1 MMLSRNGETMKLSV
15 AAKCRFSAVAS
26 LALLFSLGFGADAQ
40 TAPARISTYP
50 TLGNPTAAT
59 ASQDGGYVF
68 VSVTNVGGPNYS
80 TPDSEAGK
88 RHGVVSG
95 LQVFRNSGGKLQSIG
110 IVRLRDK
117 GANGVTLLP
126 GGKTLVVGVGDA
138 GVAFVD
144 VQDAIHGAAK
154 PYFAAQ
160 GKSAG
165 TYDVVSTP
173 DGKYLFAANEYG
185 HFQGQRG
192 NVGIL
197 AVRFDAVGR
206 VRSARTIGHIPAGN
220 KVPSLAISPDGS
232 RLYVA
237 REILPTK
244 GVARFSAASNPV
256 LAKNDCVQRIGTP
269 PRPNGLITVVDVKRA
284 IAAGSG
290 QSAILSEVAA
300 GCSPVRVIEAKD
312 ADTLFV
318 SARGDNKILTFSP
331 HLLDSDPEHAFL
343 RGFSSGGVAPVGI
356 RLFAGER
363 RLLVANSNRF
373 EDSNGGVAVL
383 DVSRPEQPVIVQT
396 IPAGEFPR
404 NVNLSPDGRS
414 LYLTDYTS
422 RTLEIIAVSPSPQ
435 LAER

>member
-1 MMLSRNGETMKLSV
+1 MTLSRNGETMRSFHSSRFKL
-15 AAKCRFSAVAS
+15 RS
-26 LALLFSLGFGADAQ
+26 LLVVALLFRLHGAHAQ
-40 TAPARISTYP
+40 APAARIASYP
-50 TLGNPTAAT
+50 TLGNPTAALAT
-59 ASQDGGYVF
+59 PDSQYIF

-95 LQVFRNSGGKLQSIG
+95 LQVFRNEGGKLQSVG
-110 IVRLRDK
+110 LVRLGSK

-126 GGKTLVVGVGDA
+126 GGKTLIVGVGDA

-144 VQDAIHGAAK
+144 VQDAIHGTAR

-165 TYDVVSTP
+165 TYDVVATP
-173 DGKYLFAANEYG
+173 DGKYLFSANEYG

-197 AVRFDAVGR
+197 AVHYDAAGR
-206 VRSARTIGHIPAGN
+206 VTQAQTIGHIPAGN
-220 KVPSLAISPDGS
+220 KVPSLTISPDGT

-237 REILPTK
+237 REMLPAR
-244 GVARFSAASNPV
+244 GVSHFSGRSNPM

-269 PRPNGLITVVDVKRA
+269 PRSNGLITVVDVKRA
-284 IAAGSG
+284 IASGSG

-300 GCSPVRVIEAKD
+300 GCSPVRVIEARD
-312 ADTLFV
+312 ASTLFV
-318 SARGDNKILTFSP
+318 SARGDNRILTFSP

-373 EDSNGGVAVL
+373 VDSNGGVAVL
-383 DVSRPEQPVIVQT
+383 DVSKPAQPSIVET

-422 RTLEIIAVSPSPQ
+422 RTLEIIAVSPSSHIPK
-435 LAER
+435 R

>member
-1 MMLSRNGETMKLSV
+1 MRSFCTSRCKL
-15 AAKCRFSAVAS
+15 RPL
-26 LALLFSLGFGADAQ
+26 LALVLLPGFLYCANAQ
-40 TAPARISTYP
+40 TPSTRIANYP
-50 TLGNPTAAT
+50 TLGNPTAALAT
-59 ASQDGGYVF
+59 PDSQYIF

-95 LQVFRNSGGKLQSIG
+95 LQIFRNAGGKLQSIG
-110 IVRLRDK
+110 LVRLGSK

-138 GVAFVD
+138 GIAFVD
-144 VQDAIHGAAK
+144 VQDAIRGTAK
-154 PYFAAQ
+154 PYFVAQ

-165 TYDVVSTP
+165 TYDVVATP
-173 DGKYLFAANEYG
+173 DGKYLFSANEYG

-197 AVRFDAVGR
+197 AVQYDATGR
-206 VRSARTIGHIPAGN
+206 VTHAQTIGHIPAGN
-220 KVPSLAISPDGS
+220 KVPSLTISPDGS

-237 REILPTK
+237 REMLPAK
-244 GVARFSAASNPV
+244 GVSHFSGTGNPM
-256 LAKNDCVQRIGTP
+256 LTKNDCVQRIGTP
-269 PRPNGLITVVDVKRA
+269 PQANGLITVVDVKRA
-284 IAAGSG
+284 IASGSG

-312 ADTLFV
+312 ASTLFV
-318 SARGDNKILTFSP
+318 SARGDNRILTFSP

-383 DVSRPEQPVIVQT
+383 DVSQPEQPSIVET
-396 IPAGEFPR
+396 ISAGEFPR

-422 RTLEIIAVSPSPQ
+422 RTLEVIAVPSSPQ
-435 LAER
+435 IPER

>member
-1 MMLSRNGETMKLSV
+1 MKSFHTSRFKLQSLL
-15 AAKCRFSAVAS
+15 AVV
-26 LALLFSLGFGADAQ
+26 LLLGFFHCANAQ
-40 TAPARISTYP
+40 APAARIANYP
-50 TLGNPTAAT
+50 TLGNPTAALAT
-59 ASQDGGYVF
+59 PDAQYIF

-95 LQVFRNSGGKLQSIG
+95 LQIFHNAGGKLQSVG
-110 IVRLRDK
+110 LVRLGSK

-144 VQDAIHGAAK
+144 VQDAIHGTTK

-165 TYDVVSTP
+165 TYDVVATP
-173 DGKYLFAANEYG
+173 DGKYLFSANEYG

-197 AVRFDAVGR
+197 AVQYDAAGR
-206 VRSARTIGHIPAGN
+206 VTQAQTIGHIPAGN
-220 KVPSLAISPDGS
+220 KVPSLTISPDGS

-237 REILPTK
+237 REMLPAR
-244 GVARFSAASNPV
+244 GVSHFSGTGNPM
-256 LAKNDCVQRIGTP
+256 LTKNDCVQRIGTP
-269 PRPNGLITVVDVKRA
+269 PRSNGLITVIDVKRA
-284 IAAGSG
+284 IASGSG

-300 GCSPVRVIEAKD
+300 GCSPVRVIEARD
-312 ADTLFV
+312 ASTLFV
-318 SARGDNKILTFSP
+318 SARGDNRILTFSP
-331 HLLDSDPEHAFL
+331 HLLDSDPDHAFL

-373 EDSNGGVAVL
+373 VNSNGGVAVL
-383 DVSRPEQPVIVQT
+383 DVSQPAQPTLVET

-422 RTLEIIAVSPSPQ
+422 RTLEVIAVKPPPQ
-435 LAER
+435 HLKK

>member
-1 MMLSRNGETMKLSV
+1 MKSFHSAGFKLRFLPAVVLLS
-15 AAKCRFSAVAS
+15 
-26 LALLFSLGFGADAQ
+26 GFLCCADAQ
-40 TAPARISTYP
+40 TPSAGIASYP
-50 TLGNPTAAT
+50 TLGNPTAALAT
-59 ASQDGGYVF
+59 PDAQYIF

-95 LQVFRNSGGKLQSIG
+95 LQVFRNAGGRLQSVGLI
-110 IVRLRDK
+110 RLGSK

-138 GVAFVD
+138 GVAFVN

-154 PYFAAQ
+154 PYFVAQ
-160 GKSAG
+160 GRSAG
-165 TYDVVSTP
+165 AYDVVSTP
-173 DGKYLFAANEYG
+173 DGKYLFSANEYG

-197 AVRFDAVGR
+197 AVQSDAAGR
-206 VRSARTIGHIPAGN
+206 VTHAQTIGHIPAGN
-220 KVPSLAISPDGS
+220 KVPSLTISPDGA
-232 RLYVA
+232 RLYIA

-244 GVARFSAASNPV
+244 GVSHFSGMSNPM
-256 LAKNDCVQRIGTP
+256 LTKNDCVQRIGTP

-284 IAAGSG
+284 IASGSG

-300 GCSPVRVIEAKD
+300 GCSPVRVIETRD
-312 ADTLFV
+312 ASTLFV
-318 SARGDNKILTFSP
+318 SARGDNRILTFSP

-373 EDSNGGVAVL
+373 VDSNGGVAIL
-383 DVSRPEQPVIVQT
+383 DVSRPEQPGIVET

-404 NVNLSPDGRS
+404 NVNLSPDGRF

-422 RTLEIIAVSPSPQ
+422 RTLEVIAVPPSLQIP
-435 LAER
+435 EK